1 MLPNEQLDDLYKQ
14 IKITGTKAE
23 VLLNEWIKSRMNKKE
38 IAGLFGRRKTK
49 WYARILNNLQETVE
63 TVSVPLNIPTKRD
76 VAGVAKLTLQ
86 NEEKLEDI
94 LQRLVTIEKSLQRIE
109 SALNSNPKSVN
120 QPSQHSKGKPLS
132 RQERTSLF
140 QENLAKLSKALLE
153 QSKIGE

>member
-23 VLLNEWIKSRMNKKE
+23 ALINEWIKSQMNKKE
-38 IAGLFGRRKTK
+38 IGGLFGRRKTK

-63 TVSVPLNIPTKRD
+63 TVSIPLNVPTKRD

-94 LQRLVTIEKSLQRIE
+94 LQRLVRIE
-109 SALNSNPKSVN
+109 NSLKRIQTEMDSNSTSTNSPAQDSN
-120 QPSQHSKGKPLS
+120 SRSLS
-132 RQERTSLF
+132 RQERASQF

-153 QSKIGE
+153 QSKIGD